1 MRQGGSN
8 EKVSCIL
15 HKGTW
20 NDSRIIVSTKVDAV
34 SARCPNK
41 ILLYA
46 RHFGLKTDFL
56 HVSADLPNAQSML
69 VRPFRAEHRPTARK
83 WKTKYISISPPAL
96 KSKFF
101 APQSL
106 GPIPCSPFYFS
117 LSPTKYM
124 ITWLLARS
132 HHHHRSSILFNRCLR
147 CPQWPLKYELVQIA
161 QELVANQFDSLEKCQ
176 AEFKKRKNKAFPK
189 GKTLDELKKL
199 HERGS
204 SKRS

>member
-1 MRQGGSN
+1 MSRRAEGNGGGGGPLFFEVSEKTEVRQGGSN

-83 WKTKYISISPPAL
+83 WKTKIHRSPLHPHRNQNSSPPNPWVR
-96 KSKFF
+96 FH
-101 APQSL
+101 
-106 GPIPCSPFYFS
+106 
-117 LSPTKYM
+117 
-124 ITWLLARS
+124 AR
-132 HHHHRSSILFNRCLR
+132 HFIFLYHQPNI
-147 CPQWPLKYELVQIA
+147 
-161 QELVANQFDSLEKCQ
+161 
-176 AEFKKRKNKAFPK
+176 
-189 GKTLDELKKL
+189 
-199 HERGS
+199 
-204 SKRS
+204 